1 MPGEIFLRKPLTV
14 SMLALILS
22 WSSASCMAQ
31 QKPEKPLYQ
40 RLGGYDALASSFKGD
55 SVEK

>member
-1 MPGEIFLRKPLTV
+1 MQVEIFFRRPLTV

-22 WSSASCMAQ
+22 WSSASAMAQ

-40 RLGGYDALASSFKGD
+40 RLGAYDALASSLKGD
-55 SVEK
+55 IVEK